1 MGRDPRSGSG
11 MDHRTLGALSGF
23 MDEVKR
29 QRGIIDELQGE
40 NRKLNIEL
48 RDMYNDRESVG
59 DAAEAR

>member
-1 MGRDPRSGSG
+1 